1 MCFNGAKTWQLG
13 WFASFYLDLP
23 VGDAFNWKGNLVG
36 FADKAYAANSDRM
49 IIRIRSSTDYYV
61 HFNRRIRIN
70 AGTQEGGDMV
80 LVSSREPGSG
90 FAQSYLLAKLSK
102 GGVFTI
108 PNFNG
113 SSASLKIT
121 ITAITLT
128 TLPARAAVSVQFG
141 SLNVTPPPSPSMKP
155 TLKPTPKPTAKM
167 MKRR

>member
-36 FADKAYAANSDRM
+36 FAEKAYATNSDRM
-49 IIRIRSSTDYYV
+49 IIRIRSSTDDCV

-70 AGTQEGGDMV
+70 AGTQEGGDVV
-80 LVSSREPGSG
+80 LVSSREPGIG

-102 GGVFTI
+102 GGVFAI
-108 PNFNG
+108 PHFNG

-121 ITAITLT
+121 VTSINLT
-128 TLPARAAVSVQFG
+128 TVPAKATISVQFG
-141 SLNVTPPPSPSMKP
+141 TLNVTPHPSPSM
-155 TLKPTPKPTAKM
+155 KPTPKPTAKM